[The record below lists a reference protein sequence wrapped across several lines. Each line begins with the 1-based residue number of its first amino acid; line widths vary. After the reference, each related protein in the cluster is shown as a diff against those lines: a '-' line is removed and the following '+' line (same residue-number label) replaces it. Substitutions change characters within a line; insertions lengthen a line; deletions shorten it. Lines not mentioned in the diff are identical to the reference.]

1 MSIPRKKKPVDIQD
15 PEAIAELGCVPM
27 SSEAKSQMSLNPYDQ
42 LFICRLMNLRD
53 DAVKEEMSTALA
65 EVLVAQNK
73 RMFETL
79 DEQTKLMKEVAI
91 DISEI
96 KNRLN
101 DDEKQ
106 LAAITKQVKSI
117 HKRLV
122 AVEGKVKVFE
132 CKK

>member
-42 LFICRLMNLRD
+42 LFICRLLNLRD
-53 DAVKEEMSTALA
+53 DAVKEAMSTALA
-65 EVLVAQNK
+65 EVIDA
-73 RMFETL
+73 RDRHMFETL
-79 DEQTKLMKEVAI
+79 DKQTKLIEGVAV
-91 DISEI
+91 DVSEI

-101 DDEKQ
+101 KDEKQ

>member
-15 PEAIAELGCVPM
+15 LEAIAELGCVPM
-27 SSEAKSQMSLNPYDQ
+27 SSEAKSQMTLNPYDQ

-53 DAVKEEMSTALA
+53 DAVKEEVSAALA
-65 EVLVAQNK
+65 EVIDA
-73 RMFETL
+73 RDRHMFETL
-79 DEQTKLMKEVAI
+79 DKQTKLIEGVAV
-91 DISEI
+91 DVSEI

-101 DDEKQ
+101 KDEKQ